1 MFLSDVGIDSFAL
14 LAVGGESVDHETVDG
29 GVPEEDVHELGFG
42 DVDEDLAGEDGNFP
56 FVAVAG
62 LVHLLFYSAGE
73 VHIVAVM
80 LEHGADGALASG
92 LAFGD
97 VPLAVFGGVGVP
109 VRYGNARAFMQFC
122 TAHFDALV
130 CL

>member
-1 MFLSDVGIDSFAL
+1 MFLGDVGIDSFAL

-42 DVDEDLAGEDGNFP
+42 DVDEDLAGEDGDLAL
-56 FVAVAG
+56 VAVAG
-62 LVHLLFYSAGE
+62 LVHLLFDSAGE
-73 VHIVAVM
+73 VHFIPVM
-80 LEHGADGALASG
+80 LEHGADGTFASG
-92 LAFGD
+92 FAFGD